1 MSATQNTEAPTV
13 IVTSLL
19 NTLAVLYDRRRMAT
33 IAIDD
38 QIAALQARRIELTGP
53 LDTQIAEAE
62 ALVKANVLEIGVT
75 IKAGD
80 YTAVYAKGRTSWD
93 ARLLDGYA
101 AAHPEILPFRH
112 VGAPSVSIRPARRDS
127 DG

>member
-80 YTAVYAKGRTSWD
+80 YTAVYTKGRESVD
-93 ARLLDGYA
+93 VRLFKGMLL
-101 AAHPEILPFRH
+101 AHPEYAPMLN
-112 VGAPSVSIRPARRDS
+112 VGQPSVSIRPARRDS
-127 DG
+127 E